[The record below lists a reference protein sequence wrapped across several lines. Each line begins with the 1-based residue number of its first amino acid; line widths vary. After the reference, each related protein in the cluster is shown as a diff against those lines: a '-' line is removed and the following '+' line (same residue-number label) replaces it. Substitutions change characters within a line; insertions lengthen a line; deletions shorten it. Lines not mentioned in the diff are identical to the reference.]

1 MPGPHPEGLI
11 NSLALAVA
19 GGKRVAAWAKAHDV
33 APRTAYTW
41 TKRRGFRKKVA
52 RLRRRVLD
60 RAVGELAAAAVKNA
74 REVNRLATAAES
86 ETVRL
91 AAARAALAD
100 LIQVQRHLALEDR
113 VTELEKRV
121 GGDPGS
127 PNSPA

>member
-1 MPGPHPEGLI
+1 MPGPHPKNLI

-41 TKRRGFRKKVA
+41 TKRPGFRAKVA

-60 RAVGELAAAAVKNA
+60 RAVGQLAAAAAKNA
-74 REVNRLATAAES
+74 AEINKLATGAES
-86 ETVRL
+86 EAVRL

-113 VTELEKRV
+113 VAELEKRV
-121 GGDPGS
+121 GGDARS
-127 PNSPA
+127 SNSPA